1 MVTSEEIADV
11 PLFASL
17 TAADRQRLS
26 RACADIRL
34 AAGEYA
40 VHEGEDRALF
50 VVLDGRIEVVKVVD
64 GIERVLGE
72 RVPGAIFGEVPIT
85 LGTSFPSGF
94 RASEPSRV
102 MHVDVNQYYAVAAAA
117 PDVALQIGGLARE
130 RIGGLQGVAA
140 EAPKPRAHL
149 VGHRWDAACSDLR
162 RFLDRN
168 QITFEWITPDA
179 SDASTDWGGEL
190 PPDGDLPALRA
201 RGQTLVRPS
210 LREVAE
216 LLGLQTSAAAEE
228 YDTVIVG
235 AGPAGLAAAVYGA
248 SEGLRTVVIEQ
259 EAPGGQAGSSS
270 RIENYL
276 GFPAGVSGDELS

>member
-1 MVTSEEIADV
+1 MVTSEEIANV

-17 TAADRQRLS
+17 SAADRQRLS
-26 RACADIRL
+26 QACADIRL

-50 VVLDGRIEVVKVVD
+50 VVLEGRIEAVKVVD

-94 RASEPSRV
+94 RAAEPSRV
-102 MHVDVNQYYAVAAAA
+102 MQVEAPQYYAIASAA
-117 PDVALQIGGLARE
+117 PDVALKVGALARE

-140 EAPKPRAHL
+140 EPPKPRAHL

-179 SDASTDWGGEL
+179 SDAAGTGVATCRRTAIF
-190 PPDGDLPALRA
+190 PRCAPAARRSRA
-201 RGQTLVRPS
+201 RDCATSPSCSGSRRARPRRS
-210 LREVAE
+210 TTR
-216 LLGLQTSAAAEE
+216 S
-228 YDTVIVG
+228 
-235 AGPAGLAAAVYGA
+235 
-248 SEGLRTVVIEQ
+248 SS
-259 EAPGGQAGSSS
+259 APGRPVWPRPCTEPPRACARS
-270 RIENYL
+270 
-276 GFPAGVSGDELS
+276 